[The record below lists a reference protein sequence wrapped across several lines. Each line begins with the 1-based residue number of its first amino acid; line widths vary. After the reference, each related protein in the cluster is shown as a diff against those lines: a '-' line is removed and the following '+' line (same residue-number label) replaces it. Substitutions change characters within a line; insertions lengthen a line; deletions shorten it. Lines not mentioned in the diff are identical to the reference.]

1 MKHVIILISLIILP
15 CRALFPQNIEKI
27 IAEVEENNTTLIAL
41 RKNAD
46 AERIGNKTGLFPGN
60 PEFEFNYLWG
70 SPEDIGKRNDVS
82 LMQSFDFP
90 SAYAYRN
97 QISEYRNIQVELEFE
112 RQRREILLHARQ
124 VCNGLVY
131 HNALKAEFDKRI
143 ENARMLA
150 DSYKSKYELGETNII
165 DFNKARVNLLNI
177 VKDAESN
184 EIEIKSLLA
193 DLMNLNGGKTVEF
206 TDSIFPLNA
215 LEVDFEQWYL
225 KVEKNNPVLQWLRQ
239 EVTINRKNEKL
250 NQALGLP
257 KLQAGYMS
265 EKVVGEQYQGISV
278 GIAIPLLENRN
289 AVKYAKAKTVAVQS
303 AENDARVQFYN
314 NLKALHARAIS
325 LKDNLNDYRENLGL
339 FNNTGLVRKA
349 LDEGEIS
356 LAEYLFELTFY
367 YESIDKML
375 AMERD
380 YNETVIELNKYR

>member
-1 MKHVIILISLIILP
+1 MKHVIILISFFILTVQ
-15 CRALFPQNIEKI
+15 ALFPQNIEKI
-27 IAEVEENNTTLIAL
+27 ISEVEENNTTLIAL

-70 SPEDIGKRNDVS
+70 SPEDIGKRNDIS

-90 SAYAYRN
+90 SAYAYRS
-97 QISEYRNIQVELEFE
+97 QISEYRNIQVEFEFE
-112 RQRREILLHARQ
+112 RQRREILLYARQ
-124 VCNGLVY
+124 LCNSLVY
-131 HNALKAEFDKRI
+131 HNALKAEFGKRI
-143 ENARMLA
+143 DNARMLA

-165 DFNKARVNLLNI
+165 DYNKARVNLLNI

-184 EIEIKSLLA
+184 EIEIESLLA

-206 TDSIFPLNA
+206 TDSVFPLIT
-215 LEVDFEQWYL
+215 LEVDFEQWYQR
-225 KVEKNNPVLQWLRQ
+225 VEQNNPVLQWLRQ

-303 AENDARVQFYN
+303 AETDARMQFYN
-314 NLKALHARAIS
+314 NLKSLHARALS
-325 LKDNLNDYRENLGL
+325 LKDNLDDYRENLGL
-339 FNNTGLVRKA
+339 FNNTGLVQKA
-349 LDEGEIS
+349 LDEGELS
-356 LAEYLFELTFY
+356 LGEYLFELTFY
-367 YESIDKML
+367 YESIDKLL

>member
-1 MKHVIILISLIILP
+1 MKHVIILISFFILTGQ
-15 CRALFPQNIEKI
+15 ALFPQNIEKI
-27 IAEVEENNTTLIAL
+27 ISEVEENNTTLIAL

-70 SPEDIGKRNDVS
+70 SPEDIGKRNDIS

-90 SAYAYRN
+90 SAYAYRS

-112 RQRREILLHARQ
+112 RQRREILLYARQ
-124 VCNGLVY
+124 LCNSLVY
-131 HNALKAEFDKRI
+131 HNALKAEFGKRI
-143 ENARMLA
+143 DNARMLA

-165 DFNKARVNLLNI
+165 DYNKARVNLLNI

-184 EIEIKSLLA
+184 EIEIESLLA

-206 TDSIFPLNA
+206 TDSVFPLIT
-215 LEVDFEQWYL
+215 LEVDFEQWYQR
-225 KVEKNNPVLQWLRQ
+225 VEQNNPVLQWLRQ

-303 AENDARVQFYN
+303 AETDARMQFYN
-314 NLKALHARAIS
+314 NLKSLHARALS
-325 LKDNLNDYRENLGL
+325 LKDNLDDYRENLGL
-339 FNNTGLVRKA
+339 FNNTGLVQKA
-349 LDEGEIS
+349 LDEGELS
-356 LAEYLFELTFY
+356 LGEYLFELTFY
-367 YESIDKML
+367 YESIDKLL